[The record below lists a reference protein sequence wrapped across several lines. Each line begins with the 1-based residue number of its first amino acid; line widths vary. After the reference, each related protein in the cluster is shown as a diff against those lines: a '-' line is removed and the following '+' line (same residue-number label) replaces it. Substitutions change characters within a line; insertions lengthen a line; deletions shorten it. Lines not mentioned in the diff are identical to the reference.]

1 MRANAPPLK
10 ATSHAVVVSVLTVLV
25 GSLVLFWVAVV
36 EELSEAGA
44 SEVLLSVESLVLLLP
59 LALPLRA

>member
-10 ATSHAVVVSVLTVLV
+10 ATSHVVVVSVLTVLV